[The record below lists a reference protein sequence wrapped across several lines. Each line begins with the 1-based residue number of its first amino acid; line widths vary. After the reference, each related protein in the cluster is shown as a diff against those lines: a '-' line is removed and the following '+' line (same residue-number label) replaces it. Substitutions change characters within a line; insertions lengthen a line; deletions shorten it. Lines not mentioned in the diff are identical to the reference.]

1 MEPGKVKQDEDE
13 VLNRGREFL
22 RHGSVKSECPPNF
35 NPYLS
40 AHAAC
45 DVQAYVAGDL
55 SPHKFIA

>member
-1 MEPGKVKQDEDE
+1 MEPGKVKQDENE
-13 VLNRGREFL
+13 VLNRERKFL
-22 RHGSVKSECPPNF
+22 HHGSVKLECPKNF

-55 SPHKFIA
+55 LTRKFIA